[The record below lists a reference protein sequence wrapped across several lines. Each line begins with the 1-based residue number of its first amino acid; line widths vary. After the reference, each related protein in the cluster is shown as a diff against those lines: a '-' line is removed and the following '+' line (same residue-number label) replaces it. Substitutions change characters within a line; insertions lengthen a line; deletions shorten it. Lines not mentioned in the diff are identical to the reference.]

1 MGIEFIA
8 LILLSFLGVE
18 WLASF
23 MPSRQNRV
31 NFQIFCCFII
41 LFVFFCMRD
50 LPILNDTGHYYGS
63 QYKLLSRPNFDEE
76 SVFDTYMRTE
86 RYEYLFQVWSRIIA
100 KYIWGDAYA
109 IILVTGL
116 LVTISNLWF
125 IRKFTEHI
133 GCTMVLLFL
142 FLCFMYSA
150 NRQAYAMMLFFIA
163 LKYLINRKYL
173 KYYGI
178 VLVAYFFHRSA
189 WILAILPLF
198 MNIQLRKRNV
208 VLLFS
213 VTIAIAIFVY
223 PLLMQLG
230 FEDNHYV
237 VVNKQRETFPLAALL
252 NVLFNAI
259 LLYMIWYI
267 TKNYGKGGLPD
278 IVSWCSILCVAIGIT
293 SVPFLIF
300 GRYAIYFEIIMLLQ
314 FVHMVYETNLKKR
327 VHVKKI
333 GFSTRWSRNWM
344 MNTMIII
351 SIIRIIVILIY
362 REGWYHLVP
371 YDFYDFKE
379 GFHNFRFGY

>member
-1 MGIEFIA
+1 MGIEFII
-8 LILLSFLGVE
+8 LILLSFLGIE
-18 WLASF
+18 WFASL
-23 MPSRQNRV
+23 MPSQKNRV
-31 NFQIFCCFII
+31 NFQIVCCFVV

-76 SVFDTYMRTE
+76 SVFKPYMRTD
-86 RYEYLFQVWSRIIA
+86 RYEYLFQVWSRFIA

-109 IILVTGL
+109 IIFVTGL

-125 IRKFTEHI
+125 IRKFTDHI
-133 GCTMVLLFL
+133 GCTMVLIFL

-150 NRQAYAMMLFFIA
+150 NRQAYAIMLFFLSFKHL
-163 LKYLINRKYL
+163 LKREYL
-173 KYYGI
+173 KYYI
-178 VLVAYFFHRSA
+178 YILIAYFFHRSA
-189 WILAILPLF
+189 WILAIVPIF
-198 MNIQLRKRNV
+198 GIVKLRARNV
-208 VLLFS
+208 SLLFAA
-213 VTIAIAIFVY
+213 TIILAIFIY
-223 PLLMQLG
+223 PILIQIGLEEN
-230 FEDNHYV
+230 FYFKSNT
-237 VVNKQRETFPLAALL
+237 QREAFPLAALL
-252 NVLFNAI
+252 NVIFNALI
-259 LLYMIWYI
+259 LVMIWYI
-267 TKNYGKGGLPD
+267 TRKYGKSDLPD

>member
-63 QYKLLSRPNFDEE
+63 QYKLLSRPNFDDE
-76 SVFDTYMRTE
+76 SVFDTYMRTD

-100 KYIWGDAYA
+100 KYIWSDAYA
-109 IILVTGL
+109 IIFITGL
-116 LVTISNLWF
+116 LVTISNLWL
-125 IRKFTEHI
+125 IRKFTDHS
-133 GCTMVLLFL
+133 GCTMVFLFL

-230 FEDNHYV
+230 FEENHYV
-237 VVNKQRETFPLAALL
+237 VANKQREAFPLAALL
-252 NVLFNAI
+252 NVLFNGI
-259 LLYMIWYI
+259 ILYMIWYI
-267 TKNYGKGGLPD
+267 TKKFGKSGLPD
-278 IVSWCSILCVAIGIT
+278 IITWCSILCVAIGII
-293 SVPFLIF
+293 SIPVLIF
-300 GRYAIYFEIIMLLQ
+300 ARYAIYFEIILIVQ
-314 FVHMVYETNLKKR
+314 FMHMAYEKDIRQLNSFKGVSLVVPK
-327 VHVKKI
+327 
-333 GFSTRWSRNWM
+333 NWM
-344 MNTMIII
+344 VSTMVAL
-351 SIIRIIVILIY
+351 SLIRMIVVLIY
-362 REGWYHLVP
+362 REEWFHLTP
-371 YDFYDFKE
+371 YGFYDFMP
-379 GFHNFRFGY
+379 GFHEYRFGY